1 MSYFAPNVSY
11 FAPNVS
17 YFTPCC
23 NLKYYLPLIFI
34 DDDVS

>member
-1 MSYFAPNVSY
+1 MSY

-34 DDDVS
+34 GDDVS